1 MRQNFKQWE
10 RKLAP
15 PIQGHYYWPEKVKS
29 PLEIRE
35 ALLPQMTSSDY
46 LEVLIMNE
54 GKVKQETELSLP
66 PPPSQQDVLTPQEL
80 GLLDKYTGNV

>member
-66 PPPSQQDVLTPQEL
+66 PPSQQDVLTPQEL